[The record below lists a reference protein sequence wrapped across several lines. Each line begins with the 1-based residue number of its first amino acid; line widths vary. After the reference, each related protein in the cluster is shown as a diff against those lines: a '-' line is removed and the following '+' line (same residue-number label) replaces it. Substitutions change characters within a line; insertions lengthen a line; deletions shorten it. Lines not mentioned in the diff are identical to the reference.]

1 MKISTVIFCFIFSIV
16 IGIGLVIIQ
25 KPWILKRWFHSEE
38 TELHLG
44 ALGKY
49 SSAKSYLEGLIAEL
63 PFLEDENLQMSQLL
77 FEKERMRQ
85 CGYPYKQPNKKQQR
99 ISFDCNTE
107 FYVKRYNELSEQYMT
122 GESDHE

>member
-1 MKISTVIFCFIFSIV
+1 MKTSTVIFCFIFSV
-16 IGIGLVIIQ
+16 VMGIGLVIIQ
-25 KPWILKRWFHSEE
+25 KPWILKRWFPSEE
-38 TELHLG
+38 TKAHWETLS
-44 ALGKY
+44 KY
-49 SSAKSYLEGLIAEL
+49 SSAKSYLEDLIAEL

>member
-1 MKISTVIFCFIFSIV
+1 MKTSTVIFCFIFSIV

-25 KPWILKRWFHSEE
+25 KPWILERWFPSEE
-38 TELHLG
+38 TKTQLRTV
-44 ALGKY
+44 GKY
-49 SSAKSYLEGLIAEL
+49 CSAKSSLEGLIAEL
-63 PFLEDENLQMSQLL
+63 PFLEDENLQLTQLE
-77 FEKERMRQ
+77 FEKKRMRQ
-85 CGYPYKQPNKKQQR
+85 CGYPFKQPDNKQQR